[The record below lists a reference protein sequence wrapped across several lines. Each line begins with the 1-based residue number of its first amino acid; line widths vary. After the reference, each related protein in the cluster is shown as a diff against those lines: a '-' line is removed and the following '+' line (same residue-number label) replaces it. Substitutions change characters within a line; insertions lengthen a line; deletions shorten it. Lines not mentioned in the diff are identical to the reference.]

1 MFEEN
6 HSGYNKFSAADRRA
20 QFEKLEY
27 TEEDYQK
34 ELEHIEQVKLLIFQY
49 TGTPKLFLVTE
60 WTARSA
66 LHAKYASKT
75 SSCNM

>member
-1 MFEEN
+1 MSEEN
-6 HSGYNKFSAADRRA
+6 RSGYNKFGAADRRA

-49 TGTPKLFLVTE
+49 TGTPKLF
-60 WTARSA
+60 
-66 LHAKYASKT
+66 
-75 SSCNM
+75 

>member
-6 HSGYNKFSAADRRA
+6 RSGYNKFGAADRRA

-60 WTARSA
+60 WIAMSP

-75 SSCNM
+75 SSCNR